1 MWRETSRSV
10 WNKGVKVVA
19 MSWRRLVTWC
29 CTIFLTQ
36 PWGWGMIPDVFLVQR
51 ILAFRNGMPELHE
64 RPVCIK
70 HGVLDLILC
79 GGEAPRR
86 QNSRSQSCEL
96 RVPVKSTKE
105 WISSTEASLWVTWIK
120 CRCWKGQFWQK
131 SQTDTHCQN
140 GSHSYRSKANQTK
153 VCTDTM
159 GQRATVS
166 HFRDG
171 WIWQENTGE
180 LGLAAQKCVRKQ
192 NFLN

>member
-1 MWRETSRSV
+1 MTKARDLMLYNIFNTTVRVRNDSRCVFSAE
-10 WNKGVKVVA
+10 NTCFQKRYA
-19 MSWRRLVTWC
+19 RATW
-29 CTIFLTQ
+29 T
-36 PWGWGMIPDVFLVQR
+36 
-51 ILAFRNGMPELHE
+51 
-64 RPVCIK
+64 VCIK

-180 LGLAAQKCVRKQ
+180 LELATQKCVRKQ